1 MIDSSSQ
8 LCCRVCVPPR
18 QTACF
23 MKWGNQWRQ
32 TAYLLWSC
40 RHAEAASLSQR
51 STVRYVSRWMR
62 RHSNNKKRGS
72 RADQSSCGRQLAE
85 RRKHSL
91 RAAVR
96 SCSKYVC
103 AMFCKLRE
111 TTSSDIPPVSCCLR
125 AVCLSLA
132 LSDCLRWPRH
142 SSLPLSLSLSLALA
156 LSLCLSRL
164 LRFLPTDWRIQ
175 LRRRRM
181 RRRRCW
187 VRARAG
193 EREREREWKGDGEKG
208 AVILEITGT

>member
-72 RADQSSCGRQLAE
+72 RADQSFCGRQLAE

-111 TTSSDIPPVSCCLR
+111 TTSSDIPSVSCCLR

-142 SSLPLSLSLSLALA
+142 SSLPPLS
-156 LSLCLSRL
+156 LSLCLSVSL
-164 LRFLPTDWRIQ
+164 GFFGSCPPTEESNWGEGE
-175 LRRRRM
+175 
-181 RRRRCW
+181 W
-187 VRARAG
+187 GGGGAEY
-193 EREREREWKGDGEKG
+193 ERERERERERVEGRWRKGSSYFRNYRDIIKQW
-208 AVILEITGT
+208 

>member
-40 RHAEAASLSQR
+40 RHAEATSLSQR

-142 SSLPLSLSLSLALA
+142 SSLPLSLALSLSLS
-156 LSLCLSRL
+156 LSLSLYLSVSL
-164 LRFLPTDWRIQ
+164 GFFGSCPPTEESNWGEGE
-175 LRRRRM
+175 
-181 RRRRCW
+181 W
-187 VRARAG
+187 GGGGAEY
-193 EREREREWKGDGEKG
+193 ERERERERESGREIEKREQ
-208 AVILEITGT
+208 LF